1 MGAERAGSEPIQVPG
16 ESADPRQNF
25 HRLNIEVRALPA
37 PGLHNAVDLI
47 AGLLAGHNRSLDVK
61 SLAVEIYTRSA
72 PPDPNAN

>member
-1 MGAERAGSEPIQVPG
+1 L
-16 ESADPRQNF
+16 

-61 SLAVEIYTRSA
+61 SLDVEI
-72 PPDPNAN
+72 